1 MHSEKRLPTSLLE
14 GKKWAVWS
22 IIISFTHI
30 TYISAGRGGSV
41 RVLLCTDN
49 PEVRRYMRSR
59 GIICAQPPLISRDKY
74 LQALF
79 EMMLLSSC
87 DLVIGRSLSH
97 SLARAPPPPLGSVH
111 GVSARGQDVA
121 THAIDKELPPRHA
134 GVCDPGSAIRAVR
147 VSGQS

>member
-1 MHSEKRLPTSLLE
+1 
-14 GKKWAVWS
+14 
-22 IIISFTHI
+22 
-30 TYISAGRGGSV
+30 V

-87 DLVIGRSLSH
+87 DLVIGRSLSL
-97 SLARAPPPPLGSVH
+97 SLARAPSPPNPPPPSL
-111 GVSARGQDVA
+111 
-121 THAIDKELPPRHA
+121 TPCPPTLCLSLVLHH
-134 GVCDPGSAIRAVR
+134 PSP
-147 VSGQS
+147 